1 MTDGSDASRPDGAHP
16 NLTCTPSSVDW
27 TAWCLGYAAV
37 RDGKGGVMKSHT
49 EYVWFNTKKK
59 REYINIT
66 DRVTGAVEKSDIAEG
81 LVLVSAMHIT
91 AAVYVNDAESG
102 LIQDIEEWL
111 QKLAPEGPNYR
122 HHRTGEV
129 NGDAH
134 LKNLLIGH
142 EVILPVTE
150 GRLDLGP
157 WQQVYYAEFDG
168 RRRKRLIIKIIG
180 E

>member
-1 MTDGSDASRPDGAHP
+1 
-16 NLTCTPSSVDW
+16 
-27 TAWCLGYAAV
+27 
-37 RDGKGGVMKSHT
+37 MKAKT
-49 EYVWFNTKKK
+49 EYLWFNTSKK

-66 DRVTGAVEKSDIAEG
+66 GEVERVVRESGIKEG
-81 LVLVSAMHIT
+81 MVLVSAMHIT
-91 AAVYVNDAESG
+91 AGVYVNDAESG

-111 QKLAPEGPNYR
+111 QKLAPEGPDYR

-142 EVILPVTE
+142 EVIVPITD
-150 GRLDLGP
+150 GDLDLGP
-157 WQQVYYAEFDG
+157 WQQIYYAEFDG
-168 RRRKRLIIKIIG
+168 RRRKRLIIKAIG

>member
-1 MTDGSDASRPDGAHP
+1 
-16 NLTCTPSSVDW
+16 
-27 TAWCLGYAAV
+27 
-37 RDGKGGVMKSHT
+37 MKTQT
-49 EYVWFNTKKK
+49 EYLWFNTNKH
-59 REYINIT
+59 REFVNIT
-66 DRVTGAVEKSDIAEG
+66 HKVEECLNKSGISEG
-81 LVLVSAMHIT
+81 MVLVSAMHIT

-111 QKLAPEGPNYR
+111 QHLAPEGPDYR

-134 LKNLLIGH
+134 LKSLLLHHQI
-142 EVILPVTE
+142 ILPVTN

-168 RRRKRLIIKIIG
+168 QRRKRAIIKVMG